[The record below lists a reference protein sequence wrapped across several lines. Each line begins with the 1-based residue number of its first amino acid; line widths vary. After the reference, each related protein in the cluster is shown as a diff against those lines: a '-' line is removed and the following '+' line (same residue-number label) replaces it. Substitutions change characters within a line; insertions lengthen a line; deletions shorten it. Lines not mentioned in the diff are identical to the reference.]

1 MIKHPLGTTTPWGE
15 SCCGCFHW
23 RRVRTS
29 IPGEGESCPQL
40 FLELVPSH
48 FLELSQ
54 RGRTWARLWRAAFIL
69 GPKGGICELWPWRL
83 ETSPTQ
89 RSSQKSGNWQQ
100 VHHSTTVSD
109 SQSRHTHVHF
119 HEGEFST
126 LCLGS
131 DAPGDPKPDDG
142 QFPRDRPTLASGREW
157 SIDVTLEWAD
167 GTQSWSRGRNRVPQL
182 REEEKRWISPRG
194 SGKPSW
200 KRGLLSWS

>member
-109 SQSRHTHVHF
+109 SQSPCHSRMSRRDPELEQRQKQSATVTWGGEEMNF
-119 HEGEFST
+119 TQGVWEAFLEEG
-126 LCLGS
+126 
-131 DAPGDPKPDDG
+131 
-142 QFPRDRPTLASGREW
+142 ASQL
-157 SIDVTLEWAD
+157 ILEM
-167 GTQSWSRGRNRVPQL
+167 TVY
-182 REEEKRWISPRG
+182 
-194 SGKPSW
+194 
-200 KRGLLSWS
+200 